1 MAGKTNTKQIC
12 VFKTTKSLLEFM
24 DDTRYS
30 KDAMAWPHTTMS
42 RIRINAKDYSKGIG
56 DLAVDAFYNLSPDEF
71 YRFHLAV
78 QRARASVTQDISR
91 LSRQLER
98 LDNAR
103 QTYPSHGA
111 NIKGLEALK
120 DMAKQFADSS
130 NEVFSEAGEKLMKLI
145 KGLGVSS
152 EVQNTGGLDK
162 LIEDTKRELESAKSG
177 KEVFSD
183 IKILNYDKYI
193 NPENN
198 DERRVTMLKLLYVA
212 SRNYPYNFTIANGWG
227 VPLITKNKGVV
238 IKEGSTRF
246 TETVNIS
253 MDEKS
258 LLPMLRRVETFL
270 QAMTFHGLASYFE
283 NVSNPVLFYQME
295 ESDN

>member
-103 QTYPSHGA
+103 QTYPSRGA

-183 IKILNYDKYI
+183 IKIL
-193 NPENN
+193 
-198 DERRVTMLKLLYVA
+198 
-212 SRNYPYNFTIANGWG
+212 
-227 VPLITKNKGVV
+227 
-238 IKEGSTRF
+238 
-246 TETVNIS
+246 VNI
-253 MDEKS
+253 K
-258 LLPMLRRVETFL
+258 
-270 QAMTFHGLASYFE
+270 
-283 NVSNPVLFYQME
+283 
-295 ESDN
+295 